1 MSDINLDFTVSNN
14 NIDLVVQA
22 TDIRIVPE
30 DIQLSI
36 YAAGLALPQG
46 NVGELQ
52 YNAGGVL
59 GGVPTTSYS
68 SNVLSLGSTN
78 NISISGGSA
87 NYVLTTNGAG
97 VLTWAGVVATSL
109 NADINNV
116 HISGGTNGYVLQTDG
131 TGNLSWTAQTGGGGN
146 GSPGGSNTQIQYN
159 DNGLFGGNVGFTFN
173 EITGNVNIPTNLIAN
188 GLVGNIVTA
197 TQPNITTIGSL
208 LELNVVGT
216 TTIQQ
221 VKEKVTSNATG
232 SSSTVNFDLLTQAIL
247 YKTAAATNN
256 FTINFRGNSSVTLDS
271 IMSSNQ
277 SMTCTYINT
286 NTFPAYYANAFTIDG
301 NTVTVN
307 WAGGTAPTA
316 GNANAKDLYNFNIL
330 KTGANTFV
338 VFGTAGGYY

>member
-1 MSDINLDFTVSNN
+1 
-14 NIDLVVQA
+14 
-22 TDIRIVPE
+22 
-30 DIQLSI
+30 
-36 YAAGLALPQG
+36 
-46 NVGELQ
+46 
-52 YNAGGVL
+52 VL
-59 GGVPTTSYS
+59 GGVSSTSYVA
-68 SNVLSLGSTN
+68 NVLSLGSTN
-78 NISISGGSA
+78 DISISGGSA

-109 NADINNV
+109 NANISNV
-116 HISGGTNGYVLQTDG
+116 QIYGGTNGYVLQTDG

-159 DNGLFGGNVGFTFN
+159 DNGLFGGNVGFTFD
-173 EITGNVNIPTNLIAN
+173 EVTGNVNIPNNLSAV
-188 GLVGNIVTA
+188 GLIGNIVTA
-197 TQPNITTIGSL
+197 TQSNITTIGSL

-221 VKEKVTSNATG
+221 VKEKVTSNNVG
-232 SSSTVNFDLLTQAIL
+232 SSSTVDFDLLTQAIL
-247 YKTAAATNN
+247 YKTSAATNN
-256 FTINFRGNSSVTLDS
+256 FTINFRGNSSITLDS

-301 NTVTVN
+301 NSVTIN
-307 WAGGTAPTA
+307 WAGGTTPTA